1 MRAILM
7 VTLAALLFVPTWL
20 SAQDANAPKAL
31 AERID
36 RLIKQLDDEKFDVR
50 EKAEKELATIGE
62 PAREKLVT
70 AAKDASF
77 ERSQRAAKLLKE
89 LRRNSVGLRYI
100 NSIKHEGLAG
110 AVTVAISPDGRFVYG
125 QGFQAHSVNAFR
137 RDEVTG
143 ELTHVQTI
151 ADPENLAGAVKL
163 RFSNDGKQAV
173 VACYAAKSVGY
184 FTRNEKTGELTHV
197 ATFRGNPEV
206 NLQWPVEAVFS
217 PDGKRIFAVDD
228 QRAAVVGLFVIP
240 ARKEIGW
247 SEIFQ
252 GEDRCFDGVRGIT
265 AHPDGKALYISSYR
279 AGTLTVVEGAEEGGK
294 LRVRQI
300 LRDGQD
306 EVRGLAGIIATRVS
320 RDGKFVYSVS
330 GRFGGDDGVSVFRVG
345 DDGKLKVVQELVND
359 QGELTDFTGGNQL
372 TLSPDE
378 SMLYAAGT
386 TSGGLAC
393 FRRDPKTGKLEFV
406 TTIRNEA
413 TGVGDNLGANGIAIS
428 PDGRHLYLALE
439 DAGAI
444 SVFERSP

>member
-1 MRAILM
+1 MRAIRLTVFALM
-7 VTLAALLFVPTWL
+7 LLVALRLHAQEPSSPT
-20 SAQDANAPKAL
+20 AL
-31 AERID
+31 TARIE
-36 RLIKQLDDEKFDVR
+36 RLIRQLDDEKFEVR
-50 EKAEKELATIGE
+50 EKAEKDLAAIGE
-62 PAREKLVT
+62 PAREKLT
-70 AAKDASF
+70 AATKDASF

-89 LRRNSVGLRYI
+89 LRRNSVGLRYL
-100 NSIKHEGLAG
+100 STVKHEGLAG

-125 QGFQAHSVNAFR
+125 QGFQAHAVNAFR

-163 RFSNDGKQAV
+163 RLSEDGKQAV
-173 VACYAAKSVGY
+173 VACYAAKSIGY
-184 FTRNEKTGELTHV
+184 FTRNEKTGELTQV

-217 PDGKRIFAVDD
+217 ADGKRIYAVDD
-228 QRAAVVGLFVIP
+228 QRAAVVALFAIP

-247 SEIFQ
+247 SEVFQ

-265 AHPDGKALYISSYR
+265 AHPDGKTLYVSSYR
-279 AGTLTVVEGAEEGGK
+279 AGTLTVVEGAEDGGK
-294 LRVRQI
+294 LRVRQV
-300 LRDGQD
+300 LRGGQD
-306 EVRGLAGIIATRVS
+306 DVRGLPGIIAARVS
-320 RDGKFVYSVS
+320 RDGKFVYTVS
-330 GRFGGDDGVSVFRVG
+330 GRFGGSEAVSVFRVG
-345 DDGKLKVVQELVND
+345 DDGKLKVVQEFLNE

-372 TLSPDE
+372 ALSPDE
-378 SMLYAAGT
+378 TMLYAAGT
-386 TSGGLAC
+386 TSAGLAC
-393 FRRDPKTGKLEFV
+393 FRRDAKTGKLEFI

-444 SVFERSP
+444 SVFERAQ